1 MVVLGEKI
9 CGGPA
14 NQSADVLRIVSG
26 ALFLRSSMIYLTLLM
41 ASERLPH
48 TWTARRKRSCGI
60 CGLVQKAF
68 MWHMWTGAESVR
80 VMCIKFSPAGG
91 VH

>member
-41 ASERLPH
+41 ASERFPH
-48 TWTARRKRSCGI
+48 TWTARRKRTCGI
-60 CGLVQKAF
+60 RGLAQKAYVSCVSNF
-68 MWHMWTGAESVR
+68 
-80 VMCIKFSPAGG
+80 PLQG
-91 VH
+91 VYIDSNRRDSRI